1 MNQDSP
7 EEDRQHEIIWRNL
20 FDETEFLLKDFAH
33 QGLIGSDDYWL
44 VDEDWGWD
52 VLQIELPLSLAWP
65 PIAKKLQLILA
76 RYPDWRITIR
86 LADRPEGWPGM
97 GIVISRDSII
107 EDLKRE
113 FFQGEFRL
121 IVFDG
126 HVRTHDE

>member
-1 MNQDSP
+1 MDQDSS
-7 EEDRQHEIIWRNL
+7 EEDRQHEIIWRKL
-20 FDETEFLLKDFAH
+20 FDETELLLKDFAH

-76 RYPDWRITIR
+76 RYADWRITIR

-97 GIVISRDSII
+97 GIVISQDKII
-107 EDLKRE
+107 DDLKRE
-113 FFQGEFRL
+113 YFPAEFRS
-121 IVFDG
+121 ITFD
-126 HVRTHDE
+126 E